1 MKRLTTKFFLMIIT
15 VQLFQISAMDRSLV
29 LSNSASELKWT
40 KQITLEVS
48 TKHMTSNPKISA
60 LVGGLVGGC
69 VIGACIERFGNNWSP
84 VKKYGLIFGGAV
96 ISGAI
101 SFLTHYDRIERDLK
115 EDQRE
120 IDNIRWQN
128 NSAVRACE
136 EAQKCRSVVKGYL
149 QNTSESNRR
158 NLYVVVYNHLKKND
172 HPVKDAIYF
181 LKEDLARAIK
191 YEAEGLADLKRNM
204 VNSLQF
210 KCTFSQ
216 ATMDRIDEMFEQ
228 MKHNARI
235 IERLNNILSYD
246 QIERWI
252 NAVILLPE
260 YTADFDIS
268 GISDLVNYATACKRD
283 LRKAFLT
290 FVQQRRECKVFINRT
305 IAAIR
310 ATMKDYENTT
320 KKLNARIDTY
330 NAEISQVPQEIK
342 KLLEDCGYKFYELN
356 VYPMNPSLFQYEKFL
371 ADDFDNEDQELEK
384 WIELCFSDLSTIKK

>member
-1 MKRLTTKFFLMIIT
+1 MIIT

-29 LSNSASELKWT
+29 LSDSASELKWT

-48 TKHMTSNPKISA
+48 TKHMTSDPKISA
-60 LVGGLVGGC
+60 LVGGLTVGC
-69 VIGACIERFGNNWSP
+69 VLGACIERFGNNWSP

-101 SFLTHYDRIERDLK
+101 SFLIHYDRIERDLK
-115 EDQRE
+115 EDQRTINE
-120 IDNIRWQN
+120 VWRQH

-172 HPVKDAIYF
+172 HPVKDAINF
-181 LKEDLARAIK
+181 LKEDLARTIK
-191 YEAEGLADLKRNM
+191 YEAEGLADLKRNIA
-204 VNSLQF
+204 SSPQF
-210 KCTFSQ
+210 KSTLSQ
-216 ATMDRIDEMFEQ
+216 ETMDRIAEMFEQ
-228 MKHNARI
+228 MKYNATI
-235 IERLNNILSYD
+235 IERLNNILSQD
-246 QIERWI
+246 QIEYWI
-252 NAVILLPE
+252 NTVILLPE

-320 KKLNARIDTY
+320 KKLNARIDVY
-330 NAEISQVPQEIK
+330 NTEISQIPQEIK
-342 KLLEDCGYKFYELN
+342 EFLQHCGYKFYELN

-371 ADDFDNEDQELEK
+371 ADDFDNENQELEK
-384 WIELCFSDLSTIKK
+384 WIKLCFSDVSTTKK